1 MVDFYIYFLLL
12 AVGSIHRCSRF
23 HFCPFPPSDN
33 RIIRLRQQR
42 EDVAKEYY
50 I

>member
-1 MVDFYIYFLLL
+1 MVDFYIYFLL
-12 AVGSIHRCSRF
+12 AVGSIPRRSRF

-42 EDVAKEYY
+42 EDVVKEY